1 MQAGAGGPASP
12 LGPPCE
18 NVLAGLCR
26 RLHFGGGLKWD
37 GPANPAGPKQEACD
51 HLQVSREARESASRT
66 FLPSAST
73 RRRLGADPLLAA
85 SPRTS
90 TRRRRP
96 STPPRASTQRRRPST
111 PPRASTQ
118 RRRPLHS
125 AFAFAGSGEP
135 RVLRLHLFAV
145 VVHHWG
151 RRVRHSPHPRR
162 GQGRQSPDLGHRWLG
177 KVRAP
182 DPSELCE
189 AHRSPSSY
197 LISDWS
203 VR

>member
-1 MQAGAGGPASP
+1 MGWACEPCWAEAGSLRPPAGIPRGPRERIQEPSSPAPLRLPTTAPPLHSASHLHATASP
-12 LGPPCE
+12 LHSSS
-18 NVLAGLCR
+18 
-26 RLHFGGGLKWD
+26 RLHATA
-37 GPANPAGPKQEACD
+37 P
-51 HLQVSREARESASRT
+51 
-66 FLPSAST
+66 
-73 RRRLGADPLLAA
+73 PL
-85 SPRTS
+85 R
-90 TRRRRP
+90 
-96 STPPRASTQRRRPST
+96 
-111 PPRASTQ
+111 
-118 RRRPLHS
+118 S